1 MGKIKIDTEIKKLYA
16 SHALRWC
23 MNNLGVNKRKKT
35 NPKISVRIRFKS
47 LEEKTYNGCYHDNE
61 NRIIV
66 YDLNCNSL
74 EDVVSTVIH
83 EYTHYLQSMKKYW
96 EYFETY
102 YYSNHPFEVQARKNE
117 EKYTKKCIRSI
128 KKSINNL

>member
-23 MNNLGVNKRKKT
+23 MDNLGVNKRKKT
-35 NPKISVRIRFKS
+35 YPKISVRIRFKS
-47 LEEKTYNGCYHDNE
+47 EEEKTYNGVYYNNE

-66 YDLNCNSL
+66 YDLNCESL
-74 EDVVSTVIH
+74 EEVVSTVIH

-96 EYFETY
+96 IYFETY
-102 YYSNHPFEVQARKNE
+102 DYSNHPFEAQARRNE
-117 EKYTKKCIRSI
+117 EKHTKKCLRSI
-128 KKSINNL
+128 KKSINNF